1 MKIPY
6 EMPTDYMASDHTYW
20 AIYWRTDT
28 KGVSETTKTT
38 TSGTLNAFL
47 PSVAQLAN
55 IPFLWT
61 GKVLFK
67 KQLLENSAKNLQKPA
82 ISF

>member
-20 AIYWRTDT
+20 ALYWKTDE
-28 KGVSETTKTT
+28 KSVNETTKTT
-38 TSGTLNAFL
+38 RTTPGTLNSFL

-67 KQLLENSAKNLQKPA
+67 KQA
-82 ISF
+82 FH